1 MAGGGFVENVPSR
14 DNNDGKITGSVI
26 LTCIM
31 AASGGLIFGY
41 DIGISGGVTA
51 MESFLKEFF
60 PEILKKMSSSEQNEY
75 CIYDSQ
81 ILTAFTSSL
90 YIAGL
95 FASLIAA
102 SAAKALGRLV
112 VMLVG
117 GAAFFFGAVL
127 NASAINIA
135 MLIIGRIMLG
145 FGVGFTNQATPLYL
159 AEVAPA
165 RWRGALTTAFQFFI
179 GIGVLA
185 ANLTNYATSRIPNW
199 GWRLSLG
206 LAAVP
211 ASILLVAAL
220 FIPDT
225 PSSLL
230 HRGKVTAARS
240 ALLRLRGPT
249 ADIEA
254 ELQDIT
260 RSIEAAEARDRDEGQ
275 FRRMLRRRR
284 YRPHLVMAVLIPL
297 FQQMSGVVV
306 VAFFAPVLFRTVGFG
321 SDPALMSAVI
331 LGAVNLASILIAS
344 IVIDRYGRKVLFLQG
359 GLQIIICEVAV
370 AWILGSNGE
379 GKLPKGHSIAVLG
392 LMCTFAAGFGWSWGP
407 LSWVVPS
414 EIFPVE
420 IRSAGQSINVAINLG
435 ATFLQTQV
443 FLSMLCHLKYG
454 IFIFYA
460 AWVVVMTAFVAAFLP
475 ETKGVPLDSMMNS
488 VWAGHWFWCRYVL
501 DEEERKGQE
510 SNK

>member
-41 DIGISGGVTA
+41 DIGISGGVSA

-60 PEILKKMSSSEQNEY
+60 PEIMKKMGSSKQDEY
-75 CIYDSQ
+75 CIFDSQ
-81 ILTAFTSSL
+81 ILTAFTSSA

-95 FASLIAA
+95 FASLLAV
-102 SAAKALGRLV
+102 SVTKALGRHV
-112 VMLVG
+112 VMLLG
-117 GAAFFFGAVL
+117 GVAFFIGAVL
-127 NASAINIA
+127 NAFAINIA
-135 MLIIGRIMLG
+135 MLIIGRAMLG
-145 FGVGFTNQATPLYL
+145 FGVGFTNQVAPLYL

-165 RWRGALTTAFQFFI
+165 RWRGAMTTAFQFFI
-179 GIGVLA
+179 AIGAFA
-185 ANLTNYATSRIPNW
+185 ANLTNYITSRIPNW

-211 ASILLVAAL
+211 ASILIVATL

-230 HRGKVTAARS
+230 HRGKHTAART
-240 ALLRLRGPT
+240 ALLRLRGPM
-249 ADIEA
+249 ANIEA
-254 ELQDIT
+254 ELKDIA
-260 RSIEAAEARDRDEGQ
+260 SLIEAAEARDGDEGQ
-275 FRRMLRRRR
+275 FRRMLRRR

-297 FQQMSGVVV
+297 SQQLTGVVLA
-306 VAFFAPVLFRTVGFG
+306 AFFTPVLFRTVGFG
-321 SDPALMSAVI
+321 SDSALMSAVI
-331 LGAVNLASILIAS
+331 LGVVFLISILIAS
-344 IVIDRYGRKVLFLQG
+344 VVIDRYGRRFLFFHG

-379 GKLPKGHSIAVLG
+379 GKLTKGHSIAVVL
-392 LMCTFAAGFGWSWGP
+392 LMCAYQAAFGWSWGV
-407 LSWVVPS
+407 LNWVVPS

-420 IRSAGQSINVAINLG
+420 IRSAGQSINVTINLG
-435 ATFLQTQV
+435 VTFIQTQV
-443 FLSMLCHLKYG
+443 FLSVLCHLKYG

-460 AWVVVMTAFVAAFLP
+460 ACVVVMTAFVAAFLP
-475 ETKGVPLDSMMNS
+475 ETKGVPLESMNS
-488 VWAGHWFWCRYVL
+488 VWARHWFWGRYVS
-501 DEEERKGQE
+501 DEEEHKGPE
-510 SNK
+510 SKK